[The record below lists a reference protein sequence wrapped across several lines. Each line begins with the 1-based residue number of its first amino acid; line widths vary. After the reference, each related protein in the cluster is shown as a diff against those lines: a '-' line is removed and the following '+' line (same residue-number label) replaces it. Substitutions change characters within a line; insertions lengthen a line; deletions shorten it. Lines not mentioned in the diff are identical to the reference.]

1 MKDTST
7 KKPTFYR
14 TTLNSIK
21 AQSRSSHHFS
31 KRESYHFLGF
41 SVQLSTPCC
50 QHSTYRSLALSLC
63 SSSPFPSPHLLCCSP
78 GRAERTRCPY
88 RRRENGQYTISV
100 VLTFPLLRDGTSSF
114 PVQVTWRVFK
124 NRCSEIWG
132 EQKPKE
138 FRFPLLAPPD
148 AVDTKVS
155 IWEGE
160 GGGIVREH
168 QRQETGR
175 WGSLCLDV
183 APLPCSPLGW
193 RGNKMEPRR
202 EGER

>member
-1 MKDTST
+1 MKDIST

-21 AQSRSSHHFS
+21 AHSSHHFR
-31 KRESYHFLGF
+31 KRESYHHFLGF
-41 SVQLSTPCC
+41 SVPLSTPCC
-50 QHSTYRSLALSLC
+50 QDSTYRSLAVSLC
-63 SSSPFPSPHLLCCSP
+63 CSSPFPSPHLLCYSP
-78 GRAERTRCPY
+78 GKAERARCPS
-88 RRRENGQYTISV
+88 RRQRTAV
-100 VLTFPLLRDGTSSF
+100 VLTFPPLRDCTSSS
-114 PVQVTWRVFK
+114 PAQVTWRAFK

-138 FRFPLLAPPD
+138 FRFPLLDPPD

-160 GGGIVREH
+160 GGGIVRASKAGDWEM
-168 QRQETGR
+168 GF
-175 WGSLCLDV
+175 
-183 APLPCSPLGW
+183 PLPRRGSPLGW